1 MILSCLRRVKNLC
14 YFYKYDGNNSLE
26 KSRGTQIFNGSGII
40 MAKNQELVSA
50 VSSEFFYLVQQAKA
64 ASENMSEAQKQ
75 EKTF

>member
-1 MILSCLRRVKNLC
+1 
-14 YFYKYDGNNSLE
+14 
-26 KSRGTQIFNGSGII
+26 